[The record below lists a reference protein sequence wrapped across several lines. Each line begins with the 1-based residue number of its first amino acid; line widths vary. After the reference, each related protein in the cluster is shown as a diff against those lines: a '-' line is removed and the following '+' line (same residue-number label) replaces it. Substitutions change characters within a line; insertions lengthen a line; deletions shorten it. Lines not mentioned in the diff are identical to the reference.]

1 MTTPSVVHAKYRPD
15 IDGLRAIAVISVV
28 IFHAFPNLIPG
39 GFIGVDIFFVISGY
53 LISTIIMGSLEKGS
67 FSLLDFYDRRIR
79 RIFPALI
86 VVMISSLAFGYWI
99 LIATEYSQLSKHV
112 AGGGTYIANFIFWRE
127 SGYFDSSG
135 ETKPML
141 HLWSLAIEEQFY
153 IFWPLLLALVWKRKW
168 SFLKITL
175 LIATISF
182 AANIALASI
191 RPTAAFFLPP
201 SRFWELMVGGTLAYI
216 LLHRPNL
223 VVKQKNLQSLLGLS
237 FIVVGLTFITSKSLF
252 PGWWALLP
260 TIGAFLIISAG
271 KDAWFN
277 KHILSS
283 KAAVGVGLI
292 SYPLYLWHWPLF
304 SFLRISTEANPGVLL
319 LVAAIAASIIMACLT
334 YYFIEKRIRFAN
346 NRYTS
351 PVLLLLMVTTIS
363 YAVFVMRQEGL
374 PERKAAIKLD
384 YLTGTDIFEASRNNN
399 SSCKDLLGINPLPE
413 EVCLAS
419 SNIPQILIMGDSH
432 AMALHSSIY
441 SKDFSYNAVMVAAHS
456 CPLYPN
462 IEITQNVKKSW
473 GHYCSKIAKEALKV
487 AEETKS
493 ITTVLISNNYAGAES
508 DVGFDFHSNGKAIS
522 PEEAFIKGNDYVIKR
537 LMASGKKVVFVID
550 VPRLKLAP
558 TECLQRFSGIKPNE
572 CRYTE
577 NEHMKLREHYLS
589 LVAKIKVDNP
599 DLITYDPTNLFCH
612 DGFCH
617 IKVGENYLY
626 NDVNHLSVTGS
637 KLVFEHMKING
648 YLNGLK

>member
-1 MTTPSVVHAKYRPD
+1 MTTLSAAHTKYRPD

-39 GFIGVDIFFVISGY
+39 GYIGVDIFFVISGY

-67 FSLLDFYDRRIR
+67 FSILDFYDRRIR

-86 VVMISSLAFGYWI
+86 LVMVSSLAFGYWV

-112 AGGGTYIANFIFWRE
+112 AGGATYIANFMFWRE

-153 IFWPLLLALVWKRKW
+153 IFWPILLGLVWKRKW

-175 LIATISF
+175 GIAALSF
-182 AANIALASI
+182 AANIALAST

-201 SRFWELMVGGTLAYI
+201 SRFWELMVGGTLAYL
-216 LLHRPNL
+216 LLHRPQL
-223 VVKQKNLQSLLGLS
+223 FAKQKNLQSLLGLS
-237 FIVVGLTFITSKSLF
+237 FIAIGLTFITSKSMF

-260 TIGAFLIISAG
+260 TFGAFLIISAG

-283 KAAVGVGLI
+283 KAAVGIGLI

-304 SFLRISTEANPGVLL
+304 SFLRISTESNPGALL
-319 LVAAIAASIIMACLT
+319 LIAAIAASIVLACLT
-334 YYFIEKRIRFAN
+334 YFFVEKKIRFAN
-346 NRYTS
+346 NRYIS
-351 PVLLLLMVTTIS
+351 PVLLILMLGIIS
-363 YAVFVMRQEGL
+363 CSVFVIHQQGL
-374 PERKAAIKLD
+374 PDRKAAIKLD
-384 YLTGTDIFEASRNNN
+384 YLTGTDIFEASRNSN
-399 SSCKDLLGINPLPE
+399 SSCKDLLGLNPLAE

-419 SNIPQILIMGDSH
+419 SKTPQILIMGDSH

-441 SKDFSYNAVMVAAHS
+441 SQDFSYDAVMVAAHS
-456 CPLYPN
+456 CPMYPN
-462 IEITQNVKKSW
+462 VEITQSVKKSW
-473 GHYCSKIAKEALKV
+473 GHYCSKIAKEALRV

-493 ITTVLISNNYAGAES
+493 ITTVLISHNYAGAES
-508 DVGFDFHSNGKAIS
+508 DVGFDFHFNNKVIS
-522 PEEAFIKGNDYVIKR
+522 YEDAFVIGNDYVIKK
-537 LMASGKKVVFVID
+537 LLASGKKVVFVID
-550 VPRLKLAP
+550 VPRLRLPP
-558 TECLQRFSGIKPNE
+558 TECLQRFSNIKPNE
-572 CRYTE
+572 CRFTE
-577 NEHMKLREHYLS
+577 VEHTKLREHYLS
-589 LVAKIKVDNP
+589 LVAKIKANNP

-612 DGFCH
+612 DGFCQ
-617 IKVGENYLY
+617 IKIGDHYLY

-637 KLVFEHMKING
+637 KFVLDDMKIKG
-648 YLNGLK
+648 YLNGYK